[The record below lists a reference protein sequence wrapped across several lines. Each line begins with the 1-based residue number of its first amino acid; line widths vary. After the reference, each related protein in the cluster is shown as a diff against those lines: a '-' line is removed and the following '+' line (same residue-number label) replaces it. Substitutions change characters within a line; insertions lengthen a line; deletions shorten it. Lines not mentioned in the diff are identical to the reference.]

1 MSSIVKFKAGGL
13 LFEVEGSRSER
24 ALFEEIAHI
33 QEVFDQECGKC
44 KSTELRLVVRDAES
58 KDGKKCKYY
67 EMRCKNPQ
75 CNAKLAFGLHQE
87 GNTLFP
93 KRKNEEG
100 YIGDN
105 GWTIWDSN
113 KKEAV

>member
-1 MSSIVKFKAGGL
+1 MSSVVKFKAGGL

-33 QEVFDQECGKC
+33 QEVFDQDCGKC
-44 KSTELRLVVRDAES
+44 QSTDIRLVVRDAES

-67 EMRCKNPQ
+67 EMRCKS
-75 CNAKLAFGLHQE
+75 CGAKLAFGLHQE

-93 KRKNEEG
+93 KRKGEEG
-100 YIGDN
+100 YLPDN
-105 GWTIWDSN
+105 GWTKWDASQN
-113 KKEAV
+113 KAV